1 MSFDIS
7 EYREMF
13 AEEAAELFD
22 TADEILLEAE
32 SSGDLPD
39 DQMASLFRAM
49 HTLKGSGS
57 SVELV
62 YFTKFAHETE
72 NFMDQLRNKK
82 IEYRPDMAGLL
93 IDCTDTLRALLDLE
107 MDDNLDDAT
116 FSEMSDNLIGQI
128 KAYLSGTGPVS
139 TPVSAPTPEPIEQ
152 EERATIEP
160 QTQESTSEA
169 SGEGDTY
176 GFFGESDESEAP
188 YGFFGHIEHDAS
200 APIPTPKPKQAEKKE
215 SPKEERVA
223 PHPKSAAEEE
233 VSRGNPEDIQITK
246 LRPLDTSAPTP
257 AKAAPK
263 VDDKK
268 GNAASTS
275 TIRVNLDKIDALMNN
290 VGELVITNAMLAQ
303 FATNISDSKIGDAI
317 SERLELLNRHIRELQ
332 ESIMS
337 IRMVPMENI
346 YSKFPK
352 VVRDV
357 AKKFDK
363 KIDFKHYGDN
373 VEIDK
378 AMIEGLTDP
387 LMHIIRNSLDHGIEM
402 PDVRKAAGKPETGT
416 VTIGA
421 EQSNGQM
428 IITII
433 DDGKGIDLERVV
445 AKSIEKGI
453 ISENVAAQMTDG
465 EKALL
470 IFEAGLSTADKI
482 TDISGRG
489 VGMDVVKTNITKL
502 GGVLKIDTE
511 KGRGATITIILPLTL
526 AILDGLD
533 VAVGDKRYI
542 LPLNTIVES
551 LQPQASMIKR
561 IGNGAE
567 ELLMLREEFIPVVR
581 LYHLFGVEPRFKE
594 LDKGMLIVV
603 KVGNSKVALFVDEF
617 LNQHQV
623 VVKPLDKNFRN
634 VDGVGAATVRGDGTI
649 GLILDVMGIIDEQKK
664 HERKR
669 IA

>member
-1 MSFDIS
+1 MSEAID

-32 SSGDLPD
+32 SSSQLPD
-39 DQMASLFRAM
+39 EEMASLFRAM

-57 SVELV
+57 SVELD
-62 YFTKFAHETE
+62 YFTRFAHETE

-82 IEYRPDMAGLL
+82 LDYQSAMAGLL

-107 MDDNLDDAT
+107 MEDKLDEDT
-116 FSEMSDNLIGQI
+116 FAQMSHSLISQMQ
-128 KAYLSGTGPVS
+128 AYLD
-139 TPVSAPTPEPIEQ
+139 
-152 EERATIEP
+152 
-160 QTQESTSEA
+160 
-169 SGEGDTY
+169 GDTPTASTKESETATESIQDSNDGYGENY
-176 GFFGESDESEAP
+176 GFFDDKLDAKAQISKPTAVDDDEPA
-188 YGFFGHIEHDAS
+188 YGFFDHILEQEAKKEEEIS
-200 APIPTPKPKQAEKKE
+200 APKQPAPIQSVSNTAPKKPSPAIQTPPPASPSKTAKKVFP
-215 SPKEERVA
+215 SKDDIKK
-223 PHPKSAAEEE
+223 KSAA
-233 VSRGNPEDIQITK
+233 
-246 LRPLDTSAPTP
+246 
-257 AKAAPK
+257 
-263 VDDKK
+263 
-268 GNAASTS
+268 TS

-303 FATNISDSKIGDAI
+303 FASGINDEKVSDAI

-332 ESIMS
+332 ENIMS

-363 KIDFKHYGDN
+363 KIEFKHFGDN

-402 PDVRKAAGKPETGT
+402 PDVRAAAGKNESGT

-428 IITII
+428 IISIV
-433 DDGKGIDLERVV
+433 DDGKGIDLDKVV
-445 AKSIEKGI
+445 EKSIEKGV
-453 ISENVAAQMTDG
+453 ISENVAATMSNN

-470 IFEAGLSTADKI
+470 IFEAGLSTADTI

-502 GGVLKIDTE
+502 GGLLKIDTE
-511 KGRGATITIILPLTL
+511 KGYGTTLTIILPLTL

-533 VAVGDKRYI
+533 VAVGKKRYI

-551 LQPQASMIKR
+551 LQPQPSMIKR
-561 IGNGAE
+561 IGNGKE

-581 LYHLFGVEPRFKE
+581 LYKLFEETPLHTE
-594 LDKGMLIVV
+594 LENGMLIVV

-634 VDGVGAATVRGDGTI
+634 VNGVGAATVRGDGTI
-649 GLILDVMGIIDEQKK
+649 GLILDVMGIIEEQKK
-664 HERKR
+664 HERA